1 MEESWGVISLL
12 FKSPWIDQVNFWLAQ
27 TQDMGPNICINTLSN
42 HFPFNVYRLCKSSF
56 GKALKPIP

>member
-27 TQDMGPNICINTLSN
+27 TQAMGPNIRINTLSN
-42 HFPFNVYRLCKSSF
+42 PSLSTYTACVNP
-56 GKALKPIP
+56 ALERH

>member
-12 FKSPWIDQVNFWLAQ
+12 FKSPWIDQLNFWLAQ
-27 TQDMGPNICINTLSN
+27 TQAIEPDIRINTLSN
-42 HFPFNVYRLCKSSF
+42 HFRFNIYRLCKSSF